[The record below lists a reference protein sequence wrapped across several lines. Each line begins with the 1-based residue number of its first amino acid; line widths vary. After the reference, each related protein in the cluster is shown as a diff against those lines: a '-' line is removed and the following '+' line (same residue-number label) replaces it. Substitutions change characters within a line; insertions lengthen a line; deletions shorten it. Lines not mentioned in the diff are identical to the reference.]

1 VEPDRHPEDA
11 AELDMGFH
19 NFPSTPQK
27 PQKEQMC
34 FKKCLRPLPAG
45 IQTGRAFLSIL
56 YKL

>member
-1 VEPDRHPEDA
+1 MEPDRHPEDA

-34 FKKCLRPLPAG
+34 FKNVCARFLLGSR
-45 IQTGRAFLSIL
+45 RAFLLIL